1 MTNHTVIAIQLVKI
15 SFTVLPCILSISSWS
30 LHCLLSLYHFY
41 PLLYPCVDRMLPWWF
56 QFSWRDL
63 WSFLFFFFFPS
74 IIKHYSLK
82 KAFLSLL
89 VILWNSTLNCMYL
102 SLSPLLFASL
112 HSPALCKASSDSH
125 FAFLLF
131 FFFAILLFTASS
143 TLLWTSVCM

>member
-1 MTNHTVIAIQLVKI
+1 MYSFHLFLI
-15 SFTVLPCILSISSWS
+15 SSLSIKPLPFLSFIVPMCGQNAPLMVPIFLEGS
-30 LHCLLSLYHFY
+30 LVF
-41 PLLYPCVDRMLPWWF
+41 PL
-56 QFSWRDL
+56 
-63 WSFLFFFFFPS
+63 FLFFPS

-89 VILWNSTLNCMYL
+89 VILWNSTFNCMYL